1 MTESQ
6 RAVLDVIVVGAG
18 PGGLSAAR
26 ALASEGRS
34 VLVLEEHDTVGQP
47 VHCTGLLGIEAFDEL
62 DLPRETIRTVLRSA
76 RFRGAD
82 GRSVAVDAQGV
93 AAAVVDR
100 GAFDRALA
108 RQAQTAGAELR
119 CGYRVQ
125 SISIDAHAV
134 SIGAT
139 TSEGET
145 VTFRGRA
152 CVLACG
158 AQYRFNRQL
167 GLGIPR
173 AYLQT
178 AQIETGFAPLDAV
191 EIDLDRSI
199 APGGFAWVVPFAI
212 DGVPAARV
220 GLMASSSAA
229 VRFTKYA
236 HALAG
241 RFALPASAAALASP
255 RLKLLPLGPVRRTY
269 GDRVLAVGD
278 AAGLAKPT
286 TGGGIYYSLLS
297 GQIAARVLAERLR
310 DDRLRRRR
318 APSLRDPM
326 ARAARAR
333 AARGFGV
340 SHAGSPL
347 RQPRRR
353 CPARARRGGRHR
365 PSAAPHGRLQL
376 APPDRAGPA
385 AQSRFSTDYPQQFV
399 DLNRRLLARMIASG
413 RVDTALDD
421 DQRELARADGVLPLI
436 DRMRGGLAAVRG
448 HAALQLARQARLT
461 RVLDLLAADG
471 VTAIVFK
478 GAHLAYACYPDP
490 ALRPYVDVDLLI
502 RPTDVDAARRVF
514 ERAGHRLIPHVSGR
528 FVMSQ
533 FHYVDGAVGGPHA
546 YDVHWQIANP
556 VPFRNALPFDELHAS
571 AVPLTVFGRNGL
583 GPSLPHALL
592 LACAH
597 RAAHHGGG
605 DRLIWLMDL
614 RLMLQMATREQ
625 IDRFCACADQAGL
638 NAVCYDACARAA
650 ELFGDVAVPEPLR
663 SRAAK
668 SLERTRAYL
677 KSPTPLT
684 QVWLDLQALP
694 TWRDRT
700 SLVREH
706 LFPPASY
713 MKASTTPRT
722 PLVWAYTARLVR
734 GAWSFRSGGVEKSRS
749 GEVKK

>member
-6 RAVLDVIVVGAG
+6 RAVLDVIVIGAG

-26 ALASEGRS
+26 ALASEGHS
-34 VLVLEEHDTVGQP
+34 VVVLEEHDTVGQP

-125 SISIDAHAV
+125 AISIDPQAV
-134 SIGAT
+134 TIGAT
-139 TSEGET
+139 TSDGET

-212 DGVPAARV
+212 DGRPAARV
-220 GLMASSSAA
+220 GLMASSGAA

-241 RFALPASAAALASP
+241 RFALPASGASLASP

-297 GQIAARVLAERLR
+297 GQIAARVLTERLR
-310 DDRLRRRR
+310 ENRLD
-318 APSLRDPM
+318 A
-326 ARAARAR
+326 
-333 AARGFGV
+333 
-340 SHAGSPL
+340 
-347 RQPRRR
+347 
-353 CPARARRGGRHR
+353 
-365 PSAAPHGRLQL
+365 
-376 APPDRAGPA
+376 
-385 AQSRFSTDYPQQFV
+385 
-399 DLNRRLLARMIASG
+399 
-413 RVDTALDD
+413 
-421 DQRELARADGVLPLI
+421 E
-436 DRMRGGLAAVRG
+436 
-448 HAALQLARQARLT
+448 
-461 RVLDLLAADG
+461 
-471 VTAIVFK
+471 
-478 GAHLAYACYPDP
+478 
-490 ALRPYVDVDLLI
+490 ALRPYETQWRERLGPELRAGLAFRTLAARFDN
-502 RPTDVDAARRVF
+502 RAVDALLELA
-514 ERAGHRLIPHVSGR
+514 A
-528 FVMSQ
+528 
-533 FHYVDGAVGGPHA
+533 VDG
-546 YDVHWQIANP
+546 I
-556 VPFRNALPFDELHAS
+556 
-571 AVPLTVFGRNGL
+571 VPLLRRTANFNWHRQTAL
-583 GPSLPHALL
+583 ALL
-592 LACAH
+592 
-597 RAAHHGGG
+597 RNPGF
-605 DRLIWLMDL
+605 RRI
-614 RLMLQMATREQ
+614 
-625 IDRFCACADQAGL
+625 IL
-638 NAVCYDACARAA
+638 N
-650 ELFGDVAVPEPLR
+650 
-663 SRAAK
+663 
-668 SLERTRAYL
+668 SLWT
-677 KSPTPLT
+677 
-684 QVWLDLQALP
+684 
-694 TWRDRT
+694 
-700 SLVREH
+700 
-706 LFPPASY
+706 
-713 MKASTTPRT
+713 
-722 PLVWAYTARLVR
+722 
-734 GAWSFRSGGVEKSRS
+734 
-749 GEVKK
+749 